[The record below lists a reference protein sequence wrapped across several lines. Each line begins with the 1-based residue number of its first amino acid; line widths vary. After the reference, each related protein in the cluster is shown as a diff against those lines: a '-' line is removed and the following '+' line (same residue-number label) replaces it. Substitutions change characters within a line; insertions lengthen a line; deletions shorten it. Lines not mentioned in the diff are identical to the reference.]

1 MSFGIFLPVVISA
14 VAVWMDLRDASVD
27 NGWILF
33 SFITGLV
40 IQVMEKGPKGGI
52 IFLTGAAV
60 PVILLGILFVLR
72 MLGAGDIKLLCALG
86 GIMGP
91 RTIVECIVYSLLAGA
106 GISLAIL
113 ISTGGIRRR
122 FLYLYQY
129 MNEFYCTGEI
139 HPYYRKGMSFPE
151 NFHFTVP
158 IFLSAVL
165 YAGGVY

>member
-33 SFITGLV
+33 SFIMGLV

-91 RTIVECIVYSLLAGA
+91 GQLWNVLFILCLQVRSSLWQFF
-106 GISLAIL
+106 
-113 ISTGGIRRR
+113 
-122 FLYLYQY
+122 FLQA
-129 MNEFYCTGEI
+129 
-139 HPYYRKGMSFPE
+139 
-151 NFHFTVP
+151 V
-158 IFLSAVL
+158 SASESSIYVSI
-165 YAGGVY
+165 

>member
-1 MSFGIFLPVVISA
+1 MSFDVFLPVVISA
-14 VAVWMDLRDASVD
+14 VAVWMDLKDASVD

-33 SFITGLV
+33 SFIMGFLLQ
-40 IQVMEKGPKGGI
+40 IMEKGMKGGI
-52 IFLTGAAV
+52 LFLTGAAV
-60 PVILLGILFVLR
+60 PVILLGVLFVFR

-86 GIMGP
+86 GLMGP
-91 RTIVECIVYSLLAGA
+91 RTVMECIVYSLLAGA

-113 ISTGGIRRR
+113 ISTGGIRQRI
-122 FLYLYQY
+122 LYLYQY

-139 HPYYRKGMSFPE
+139 RPYYRKGMEFPE

-158 IFLSAVL
+158 VFLSVLL